1 MAGSGVILAAPVKDA
16 SLAPVSQGGR
26 AGLLLAARSLL
37 ISADS
42 IDYEVRG
49 TLSLGS

>member
-1 MAGSGVILAAPVKDA
+1 MRQPENLPAFCRA
-16 SLAPVSQGGR
+16 R

-42 IDYEVRG
+42 IDYEVRD